1 MLFWGKKGRVGQF
14 SIDKT
19 AVVAVYWWVIME
31 SFLPYPTY
39 KGVLQNEGYP

>member
-1 MLFWGKKGRVGQF
+1 MLFSGVRGQMGQF

-31 SFLPYPTY
+31 
-39 KGVLQNEGYP
+39 